1 MFNFRKYSAFLCCLG
16 LLLSLPLSMPAPS
29 EARFSIT
36 IYFGQ
41 RPSCSG
47 FGLCRIVID
56 ASREAEAP
64 RGGETARAV
73 RRGEASAT
81 IEQDRTARDTSH
93 RFLKVEMRTAVPE
106 KASVIPVSDNIA
118 LDAATSKALGFKSV
132 TVLRGDYKIDY
143 SKNKLGSIVLNV
155 EAHN

>member
-1 MFNFRKYSAFLCCLG
+1 MLTFKRHSAFLCCLG
-16 LLLSLPLSMPAPS
+16 LLLWLPVAMPPSS

-36 IYFGQ
+36 IYFGH
-41 RPSCSG
+41 RPSCEG

-56 ASREAEAP
+56 ASREADAP
-64 RGGETARAV
+64 KGGETARAA

-81 IEQDRTARDTSH
+81 IEQDKTARDSSH
-93 RFLKVEMRTAVPE
+93 RFLKIEMRTAVPE
-106 KASVIPVSDNIA
+106 KALVLPISENIA

-132 TVLRGDYKIDY
+132 TVLRGEYKIDY
-143 SKNKLGSIVLNV
+143 STNKLGSVVLNV